1 LTYTGSVA
9 VTLGRGDGGSV
20 DVGVE
25 SGPVQNVSRRG
36 AGMTGVRVPPLVVAE
51 APPLPGRRPWARGLV
66 TTARPQQWVKNLLV
80 FAAPGAAGV
89 LTEMPTLLRAATAF
103 WIFCLAASGIYFLND
118 TIDRESD
125 RLHPVNRTR
134 PVAAGVVPPGLAM
147 GVAVALLVAAV
158 GLSALAL
165 GLPAAGCVALYVAV
179 NVAYNLRLRHEPVLD
194 LAAVASG
201 FVLRAIV
208 GGLATGVHLSEW
220 FLVVTSF
227 ASLFIVAGKREGVV
241 VDAGSSAR
249 SRPVYPVGYLRY
261 VRALSSGVAMAA
273 YCLWAFDRAA
283 RSSGHAVW
291 LQLTIVPFV
300 LAMLRYALLVE
311 KDGVE
316 VPEDVLLGDGTMVA
330 LGVIWVGLFALGVY
344 GA

>member
-1 LTYTGSVA
+1 
-9 VTLGRGDGGSV
+9 
-20 DVGVE
+20 
-25 SGPVQNVSRRG
+25 
-36 AGMTGVRVPPLVVAE
+36 MTGVRVPPMIAE
-51 APPLPGRRPWARGLV
+51 VRPARARRPLLRGLV
-66 TTARPQQWVKNLLV
+66 ATARPQQWVKNLLV
-80 FAAPGAAGV
+80 FAAPGAAGL
-89 LTEMPTLLRAATAF
+89 LTDVPTLLRAATAF
-103 WIFCLAASGIYFLND
+103 WIFCLAASGTYFLND
-118 TIDRESD
+118 AVDREAD
-125 RLHPVNRTR
+125 RRHPVNRHR
-134 PVAAGVVPPGLAM
+134 PVAAGVVAPRLAF
-147 GVAVALLVAAV
+147 GVAVALLGSAV
-158 GLSALAL
+158 GLAFLAL
-165 GLPAAGCVALYVAV
+165 GAPAAGCVALYVGV
-179 NVAYNLRLRHEPVLD
+179 NVAYNVRLRHEPVLD

-227 ASLFIVAGKREGVV
+227 ASLFIVAGKREGIAAD
-241 VDAGSSAR
+241 VDAGPEGTAR

-283 RSSGHAVW
+283 RSSGHVVW

-316 VPEDVLLGDGTMVA
+316 VPEDALLGDSTIVV
-330 LGVIWVGLFALGVY
+330 LGLIWAGLFALGVY

>member
-1 LTYTGSVA
+1 MTEVRLPALAPVVEIRPAPAESLA
-9 VTLGRGDGGSV
+9 GGLF
-20 DVGVE
+20 
-25 SGPVQNVSRRG
+25 R
-36 AGMTGVRVPPLVVAE
+36 
-51 APPLPGRRPWARGLV
+51 
-66 TTARPQQWVKNLLV
+66 TARPQQWVKNLLV

-89 LTEMPTLLRAATAF
+89 LTQMPTLLRAATAF
-103 WIFCLAASGIYFLND
+103 WVFCLAASGTYFMND
-118 TIDRESD
+118 TVDRETD
-125 RLHPVNRTR
+125 RRHPVNRHR
-134 PVAAGVVPPGLAM
+134 PVAAGLVPPRLAL
-147 GVAVALLVAAV
+147 GVAVGLVAASV
-158 GLSALAL
+158 LLGLVAL
-165 GLPAAGCVALYVAV
+165 GAPAAGCVALYVAV

-227 ASLFIVAGKREGVV
+227 ASLFIVAGKRDGAVADLVEVG
-241 VDAGSSAR
+241 AGSRR
-249 SRPVYPVGYLRY
+249 SRPVYPIGYLRY

-283 RSSGHAVW
+283 RADGHDLW

-311 KDGVE
+311 SDGVE
-316 VPEDVLLGDGTMVA
+316 VPEDVLLGDGTIVV
-330 LGVIWVGLFALGVY
+330 LGLIWAALFALGVY